1 MSFSHTIILASESE
15 IKINAVGQ
23 WLLQND
29 FDCCIEPEKPGPTM
43 CKQPIGRDQALKC
56 VKQRVAPLLPKD
68 GRDVI
73 VIAVENYLHKKF
85 FSVADYAVVV
95 IYIFTGEQ
103 RYKLTCRSDVGVV
116 VPPEFDP
123 TGLLDGNGLCQTT
136 VGDLWHQKDST
147 VPAND
152 WHGLVS
158 SVGRTEQIIEA
169 LEMLTYSFRFFL
181 QQIDATKKQEEQGRI
196 LKQQQAKASTD

>member
-15 IKINAVGQ
+15 IKINAVGE
-23 WLLQND
+23 WLLKND
-29 FDCCIEPEKPGPTM
+29 LDCCIEPQTPGPTM
-43 CKQPIGRDQALKC
+43 CKQPIGKDQALKC
-56 VKQRVAPLLPKD
+56 IKQRVAPLLQKD

-73 VIAVENYLHKKF
+73 VVAVENYLHKKIC
-85 FSVADYAVVV
+85 SVADYALVK
-95 IYIFTGEQ
+95 IYICSGEQ
-103 RYKLTCRSDVGVV
+103 QYKLTCRSDLGIV

-136 VGDLWHQKDST
+136 VGDLWRAKDST

-169 LEMLTYSFRFFL
+169 LDMLTDSFRMIL
-181 QQIDATKKQEEQGRI
+181 RQIEATKQQEEQGRI
-196 LKQQQAKASTD
+196 LSQQAKTSTD